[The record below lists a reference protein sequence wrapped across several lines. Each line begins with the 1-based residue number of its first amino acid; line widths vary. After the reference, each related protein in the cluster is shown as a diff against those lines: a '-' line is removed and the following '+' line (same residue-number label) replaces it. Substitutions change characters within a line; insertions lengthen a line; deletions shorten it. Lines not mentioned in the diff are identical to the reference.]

1 MGGQISEVRLT
12 SQAIEQVQRDVAS
25 VAATFAAQRDERAT
39 RTGLVAED
47 FAHLADAGFLRV
59 GVPQARGGLWRGIR
73 ASVRDYASLIRT
85 LGRADPSV
93 ALVAAMHPSVLSFW
107 LAASDIDDVAL
118 KTQAECNF
126 ERALEGHWWGT
137 ITSEPGSG
145 GDPMRTRAE
154 AERAGND
161 WCITG
166 AKHFASGSSIA
177 SFMIT
182 TARVSG
188 EPRPDLYTIDMRQRP
203 WDGSEG
209 LALARQWDG
218 HGMMATDSH
227 AFNLKKCPAERAAGR
242 DLFSTSAPVVG
253 QLTPLLFAAVILGIL
268 DVAVERARAVVG
280 SRLDSLR
287 PYEQVTWSQTSNGIW
302 LAEQA
307 YEGAM
312 RTVETGTGGLLAAAR
327 AKLTIAELA
336 ESSLS
341 SLARVMGGASFAR
354 SQPFG
359 QWAQDVRALGFLRP
373 PWGYAYD
380 QLIGFEFSNQSA

>member
-1 MGGQISEVRLT
+1 MGRRFTEVQLT
-12 SQAIEQVQRDVAS
+12 RQTIEQVQRA
-25 VAATFAAQRDERAT
+25 VAAVADSFAAQRDERAT
-39 RTGLVAED
+39 RTGLTAED
-47 FAHLADAGFLRV
+47 FARLADAGFLRV
-59 GVPQARGGLWRGIR
+59 GVPHERGGLWQGVR
-73 ASVRDYASLIRT
+73 ASVRDYCLLIRT

-107 LAASDIDDVAL
+107 LAASDTDNAAL
-118 KTQAECNF
+118 KAQAEQNF

-154 AERAGND
+154 AERMGSH
-161 WCITG
+161 WGVTG

-182 TARVSG
+182 TAKVSG

-203 WDGSEG
+203 WDGSDG
-209 LALARQWDG
+209 LTLTRKWDG

-227 AFNLKKCPAERAAGR
+227 AFGLKKCPAERAAGT
-242 DLFSTSAPVVG
+242 DLFAKSAPVVG

-268 DVAVERARAVVG
+268 DVAMERARTVVG

-307 YEGAM
+307 YQGAM
-312 RTVETGTGGLLAAAR
+312 RAVESGTGGLLAAAR

-380 QLIGFEFSNQSA
+380 QLIGFEFSDQSA